1 MELQTNGFE
10 KSQIK
15 ILSLLTRLR
24 QICCHPSLFIENYS
38 GESGKIQALEEIMT
52 DAFDSGHRILLFSQF
67 TSMLE
72 IIKQFLDQK
81 SVEFKSII
89 TSFYPRCNKMRLNNY
104 DAFSNFTSVSVALV
118 MN

>member
-1 MELQTNGFE
+1 ML
-10 KSQIK
+10 
-15 ILSLLTRLR
+15 
-24 QICCHPSLFIENYS
+24 PSILFIENYS

-81 SVEFKSII
+81 SVEY
-89 TSFYPRCNKMRLNNY
+89 FYLDGSTKAKTVWKWSRPSTRAQESCSSSL
-104 DAFSNFTSVSVALV
+104 
-118 MN
+118 